1 MSKDALD
8 EVSGIKDLVRQH
20 WRRRAADFDQ
30 GPSHGLLSQRQH
42 DAWRDLLIDVFGPK
56 PLDVADLGCGTGFL
70 ALLMAELGHRVT
82 GIDFAD
88 EMLTE
93 ARRKAEAA
101 GYVVEFHQG
110 DAEAPFLPPASFD
123 VLLERHVIWTLP
135 QPERALGAWLSILRP
150 GGRICLIEGDWD
162 MTIKD
167 EYAAI
172 HDRLPLFGGS
182 PSEALAE
189 MVRGMGF
196 VEVSV
201 RPLMDAAL
209 WHEVPRHSR
218 YAVLARSP

>member
-1 MSKDALD
+1 
-8 EVSGIKDLVRQH
+8 
-20 WRRRAADFDQ
+20 
-30 GPSHGLLSQRQH
+30 
-42 DAWRDLLIDVFGPK
+42 
-56 PLDVADLGCGTGFL
+56 
-70 ALLMAELGHRVT
+70 MAELGHRVT

-101 GYVVEFHQG
+101 GYVLAFQQG

-150 GGRICLIEGDWD
+150 GGRICLIEGNWD

-167 EYAAI
+167 EYQAI
-172 HDRLPLFGGS
+172 HNRLPLFGGC
-182 PSEALAE
+182 PGDVLAE
-189 MVRGMGF
+189 MVRGIGF

-201 RPLMDAAL
+201 RPLMDAPL
-209 WHEVPRHSR
+209 WHEVPEHSR
-218 YAVLARSP
+218 YAVMARCP